1 MNDHPWTNSYT
12 EFQVHTLPLI
22 KQYGKE
28 IGEKSKEGNKVC
40 KRIISNYELLYK
52 SFDAMTHEL
61 LKIDLCQYAE
71 DRKENGD
78 LKL

>member
-1 MNDHPWTNSYT
+1 MSDHPWTNSYA
-12 EFQVHTLPLI
+12 EFQIHTLSLL

-28 IGEKSKEGNKVC
+28 IGEKSKEGNEVC

-61 LKIDLCQYAE
+61 LKIDLYQYIE
-71 DRKENGD
+71 TRK
-78 LKL
+78 

>member
-1 MNDHPWTNSYT
+1 MNHSWSDSYT
-12 EFQVHTLPLI
+12 EFKIQTLSYL
-22 KQYGKE
+22 KEHGKE
-28 IGEKSKEGNKVC
+28 IGQKSKEGNEVC

-61 LKIDLCQYAE
+61 LKIDLYQYLEA
-71 DRKENGD
+71 RKQNGD